1 MKTLFL
7 MCLLA
12 AAAFGAWKYDMRTAT
27 PEQRPVVASPRRQP
41 AVKPTPAPK
50 VARPKGKLAPKTAR
64 TKIATIT
71 NKVEEVRG
79 LGLRRPVEV
88 RFLTQEELAVRWKI
102 DMKRHWPEHE
112 RLADEKAMVAFGFM
126 SARSDLSKLVDESVG
141 EGIAGF
147 YEFDSKG
154 LFVIGDHKD
163 LGAFD
168 QVTIAHEITHAMQ
181 DQTYDLDGMFA
192 RVEKDDD
199 RALVLRALVEGDA
212 MLSES
217 LYQGKARLD
226 REELMVEAAEES
238 LFYQSYR
245 EAPPVLGLT
254 ALFPYVQGAE
264 WVRQLHDRQGWSG
277 VNAAYKRLPAST
289 EQILHPEKYTQG
301 DQPVSVKLPNLV
313 PVLGKGWKQLHT
325 NTLGEYQALVL
336 VSGGDTSQQ
345 VYTRAAAGWE
355 GDKYGVYSETSG
367 AGSALVWESRWETE
381 KDATEFTV
389 ALAKLHEAL
398 NQNVYGEQLKRR
410 NGGIALDGAD
420 ASVRIR
426 RVGKQVYLV
435 VARDAEPKLADKL
448 LTRLAN

>member
-12 AAAFGAWKYDMRTAT
+12 AAVFGAWKYDTRTAT

-50 VARPKGKLAPKTAR
+50 VARPKGKLAPKTVR

-79 LGLRRPVEV
+79 LALRRPVEV
-88 RFLTQEELAVRWKI
+88 RFLTQEELAVRWRI
-102 DMKRHWPEHE
+102 DLQRHWPQHE
-112 RLADEKAMVAFGFM
+112 RTADEKMMVAFGFM
-126 SARSDLSKLVDESVG
+126 SARSDLSKLMDESVG

-168 QVTIAHEITHAMQ
+168 QVTIAHELTHAMQ
-181 DQTYDLDGMFA
+181 DQTYNLDGLFA
-192 RVEKDDD
+192 SVETNDD
-199 RALVLRALVEGDA
+199 RALALRALVEGDA
-212 MLSES
+212 MLSGN
-217 LYQGKARLD
+217 LYQGKERLD
-226 REELMVEAAEES
+226 REQLMMEATEES

-254 ALFPYVQGAE
+254 TLFPYVQGTE

-277 VNAAYKRLPAST
+277 VNAAYKRLPTST

-301 DQPVSVKLPNLV
+301 DQPMNVKLPDLGS
-313 PVLGKGWKQLHT
+313 VLGKGWKKLRT
-325 NTLGEYQALVL
+325 NTLGEYQVLVL
-336 VSGGDTSQQ
+336 VSGGDTSQK
-345 VYTRAAAGWE
+345 VYTRAAEGWE
-355 GDKYGVYSETSG
+355 GDKYTLYSQSRG
-367 AGSALVWESRWETE
+367 DGSALVWESRWETT

-389 ALAKLHEAL
+389 ALAQLHEAL

-410 NGGIALDGAD
+410 NGAIALDGAD
-420 ASVRIR
+420 STVRIH
-426 RVGKQVYLV
+426 RVGKRVFLV
-435 VARDAEPKLADKL
+435 VTRDAEPKLADKL